1 MPHHPVT
8 GPSAGEQPPLREGTP
23 VTAPAPARRQWRI
36 ERILDPDH
44 PDFKPRLRGHLHA
57 AMVPIALAA
66 GIVLV
71 VLAPTRA
78 LTWASAVYALTGLM
92 LFTVSATYHLVQWS
106 PEIALVLKRLDHTNI
121 MLVIAGTYTPLSLAL
136 LPPAQ
141 ATVLLTGVWAGA
153 VAGVAFRVLWTSAPR
168 WLYTP
173 VYILLG
179 LAALVFIGD
188 FFAASPAAAMLVC
201 VGGAMYITGAVFYAL
216 KRPNFHREWFG
227 FHELFHAFTVAGFG
241 CHYVAILVAVLQT

>member
-1 MPHHPVT
+1 MSAP
-8 GPSAGEQPPLREGTP
+8 PSA
-23 VTAPAPARRQWRI
+23 RRRWRI
-36 ERILDPDH
+36 ERVLDPDH

-57 AMVPIALAA
+57 AMVPLVLAA

-71 VLAPTRA
+71 VLAPTAA

-106 PEIALVLKRLDHTNI
+106 PEVALVLKRLDHTNI

-141 ATVLLTGVWAGA
+141 ATVLLTGVWVGA
-153 VAGVAFRVLWTSAPR
+153 VAGVAFRVFWTSAPR

-173 VYILLG
+173 VYVLLG

-188 FFAASPAAAMLVC
+188 FFTASAPAALLVC
-201 VGGAMYITGAVFYAL
+201 VGGAMYIIGAVFYAL

-241 CHYVAILVAVLQT
+241 CHYVAILIAVLPA